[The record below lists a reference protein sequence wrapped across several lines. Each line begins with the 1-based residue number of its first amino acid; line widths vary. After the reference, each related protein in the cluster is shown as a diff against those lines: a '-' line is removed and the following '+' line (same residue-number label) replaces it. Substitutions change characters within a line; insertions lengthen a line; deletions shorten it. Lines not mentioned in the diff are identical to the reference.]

1 MKSSKIVPVLN
12 IINFND
18 YNNCMHFE
26 DNFYVRKFSD
36 HLIENSFVE
45 KPHSHDCFQMLL
57 ITKGQGKHII
67 DFTEYEVEEGSMF
80 ILSPGQVHQWVLS
93 RNVEGYVLFF
103 TKKFFLHD
111 FNTDR
116 LHRFPFFNSTF
127 SSPFLKLNTQQ
138 TASILQKYSLM
149 CTEYRKRK
157 PEFQEVIRMYLN
169 IMLLELSR
177 YYPLRKRDK
186 HILTHD
192 IIQLHKFEALIDK
205 HFKHHRP
212 LTCYA
217 KRMHITE
224 RQLSYLCKKTLNKK
238 PSEIMTERIVLE
250 AKRLITHS
258 SLSISAIS
266 EELNFK
272 DSSYFIRLFKKVTK
286 FTPEQFRNKQLK
298 YSFIIDNSNS
308 FATHQKSFSWAFI

>member
-1 MKSSKIVPVLN
+1 MKASKIVPVLN
-12 IINFND
+12 ILNFND
-18 YNNCMHFE
+18 YNKCMHFE
-26 DNFYVRKFSD
+26 ENFYIRKFSD
-36 HLIENSFVE
+36 HLTENSFVE
-45 KPHSHDCFQMLL
+45 KPHSHDFFKVLL

-67 DFTEYEVEEGSMF
+67 DFTEYQVKEGSMF

-111 FNTDR
+111 FNTNR
-116 LHRFPFFNSTF
+116 LNRFPFFNSTF
-127 SSPFLKLNTQQ
+127 SSPFLKLNTLQ
-138 TASILQKYSLM
+138 TESILQKYSLM

-177 YYPLRKRDK
+177 CYPLKKRDK

-192 IIQLHKFEALIDK
+192 IIQLHKFEALVDSY
-205 HFKHHRP
+205 FKLHRP
-212 LTCYA
+212 LSCYA

-238 PSEIMTERIVLE
+238 PSEIMTERIILE

-266 EELNFK
+266 EELNFN
-272 DSSYFIRLFKKVTK
+272 DSSYFIRLFKKATK
-286 FTPEQFRNKQLK
+286 FTPEQFRNEQLK
-298 YSFIIDNSNS
+298 YIFVKDNQTYHSKP
-308 FATHQKSFSWAFI
+308 QKSFNWAFI